1 MNKKMNFENYSMK
14 KEMIKLAK
22 GNDRLILS
30 NLSFQNDEDV
40 NKLLAKNVNTPF
52 RVLYSF
58 YLDKKYLKLL
68 EKNFSFT
75 KYRELTKDENFLNLD
90 KMERES
96 IVKMYRLINEGKDLD
111 TKICSLFININYKPL
126 VEEIASYEKTP
137 IEILE
142 KLSKNEDITIRNKVA
157 LNKSSTSE
165 ILENLINDEK
175 LFVRYNVAQHPN
187 STSEILYKLAEDEDE
202 VVRNKAI
209 NYKSYSSEL
218 LESLID
224 INDFEVEFE
233 VEF

>member
-22 GNDRLILS
+22 GNDRIILT

-40 NKLLAKNVNTPF
+40 DKLLAKNVNTPF

-58 YLDKKYLKLL
+58 YLDKKCLKLL
-68 EKNFSFT
+68 QKNFSFT
-75 KYRELTKDENFLNLD
+75 KYIELTKDEIFLNLD

-111 TKICSLFININYKPL
+111 EKVCSSFIKINYKPL

-157 LNKSSTSE
+157 LNKSSTPD

-187 STSEILYKLAEDEDE
+187 STSEILFKLAEDKDE

-209 NYKSYSSEL
+209 DHKNYSSSLTER
-218 LESLID
+218 LID
-224 INDFEVEFE
+224 INDFETDFE
-233 VEF
+233 R

>member
-22 GNDRLILS
+22 GNDRIILT

-40 NKLLAKNVNTPF
+40 DKLLAKNVDTPF
-52 RVLYSF
+52 EVLYSF

-68 EKNFSFT
+68 QKNFSFT
-75 KYRELTKDENFLNLD
+75 KHIELTKDENFFNLD

-111 TKICSLFININYKPL
+111 EKVCSLFIKLNYKPL
-126 VEEIASYEKTP
+126 VEEIAFYEKTP
-137 IEILE
+137 IKILE

-157 LNKSSTSE
+157 LNKSSTPD

-175 LFVRYNVAQHPN
+175 LFIRYNVAQHPN
-187 STSEILYKLAEDEDE
+187 STYEILYKLAEDEDE

-209 NYKSYSSEL
+209 NHKNYSYNL
-218 LESLID
+218 LERLID
-224 INDFEVEFE
+224 INEFE

>member
-22 GNDRLILS
+22 GNDRIILT
-30 NLSFQNDEDV
+30 NLSFKNDEDV

-52 RVLYSF
+52 EVLYSF
-58 YLDKKYLKLL
+58 YKDNKYLNIL

-75 KYRELTKDENFLNLD
+75 KYRELTKDENFLNLNQI
-90 KMERES
+90 ERES
-96 IVKMYRLINEGKDLD
+96 IVKMSRLINEGKDLD
-111 TKICSLFININYKPL
+111 EKICSSFIKINYKPL
-126 VEEIASYEKTP
+126 VEEIAFYEKTP
-137 IEILE
+137 IKILE

-157 LNKSSTSE
+157 LNKSSTPG
-165 ILENLINDEK
+165 ILVNLINDEK
-175 LFVRYNVAQHPN
+175 LFIRYNVAQHPN

-209 NYKSYSSEL
+209 NHKNYSYNL
-218 LESLID
+218 LERLID
-224 INDFEVEFE
+224 INEFE

>member
-1 MNKKMNFENYSMK
+1 MNNSMK

-22 GNDRLILS
+22 GNDRIILE

-40 NKLLAKNVNTPF
+40 DKLLAKNENTPF

-58 YLDKKYLKLL
+58 YLDKKCLNLL
-68 EKNFSFT
+68 QKNFSFT
-75 KYRELTKDENFLNLD
+75 KYIELTKDENFLNLD

-111 TKICSLFININYKPL
+111 EKVCSSFIKINYKPL

-157 LNKSSTSE
+157 LNKSSTPE
-165 ILENLINDEK
+165 ILEKLINDEK

-187 STSEILYKLAEDEDE
+187 STYEILYKLAEDEDE

-209 NYKSYSSEL
+209 NHKNYSYNL
-218 LESLID
+218 LERLINLND
-224 INDFEVEFE
+224 FDKSNDFER
-233 VEF
+233 